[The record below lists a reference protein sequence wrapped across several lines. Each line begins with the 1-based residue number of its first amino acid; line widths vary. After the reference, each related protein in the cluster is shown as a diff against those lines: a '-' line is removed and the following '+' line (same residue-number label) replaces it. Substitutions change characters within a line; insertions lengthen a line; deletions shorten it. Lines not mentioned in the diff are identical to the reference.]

1 MNIIIEAEK
10 LQKALAEIDQRRSNS
25 SDRDEAENLDRLRR
39 FFNLAL
45 DEIWTKLLADLGEP
59 VPSKR
64 PAFRRG

>member
-59 VPSKR
+59 APSKR